1 MTYGATYG
9 NQLTEMSLQTSP
21 NCPTYLALLPIKFS
35 LDPSGMASGNLPEPS
50 GTQAKQQLQTS
61 FRQPSGNLPGP
72 SGTAVKHEERSKL
85 PVTLPETFRKPSG
98 PFRNSAFSEMLH
110 LG

>member
-9 NQLTEMSLQTSP
+9 NQLKEMSLQTSP

-35 LDPSGMASGNLPEPS
+35 LDPSGMSSGNLPGPRQNNNFK
-50 GTQAKQQLQTS
+50 QA
-61 FRQPSGNLPGP
+61 SGNLPGP

-85 PVTLPETFRKPSG
+85 PVTLPETFRTLPELS
-98 PFRNSAFSEMLH
+98 PFRNAP
-110 LG
+110 LGMMRFV